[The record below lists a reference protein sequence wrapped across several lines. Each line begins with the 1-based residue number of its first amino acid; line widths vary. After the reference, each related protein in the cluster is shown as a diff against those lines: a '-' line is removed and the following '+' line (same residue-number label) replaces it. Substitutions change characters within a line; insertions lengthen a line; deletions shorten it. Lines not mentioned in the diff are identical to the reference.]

1 MAGTESSPKIEAESK
16 PRVAIGSQAPF
27 NHRFFQTIFPER
39 LQAICQGHSEE
50 VPVVLLQLADD
61 RELDLCHIE
70 LLAPQW
76 MAAAVFRNSVTC
88 EDMDTVFV
96 PYEMI
101 TRVTLSHRNAKE
113 RHLGFQSD
121 RPIPEV
127 LRGSEGRPAGHA
139 DPAALRKG

>member
-1 MAGTESSPKIEAESK
+1 MAGTESSPQPEPESK
-16 PRVAIGSQAPF
+16 AKTAMGSHAPF
-27 NHRFFQTIFPER
+27 NHLFFQTIFPER
-39 LQAICQGHSEE
+39 LQAVCQGHSEG

-76 MAAAVFRNSVTC
+76 MAAAVFRNSISC

-101 TRVTLSHRNAKE
+101 TRVTLSRRNAKE
-113 RHLGFQSD
+113 RHLGFQCD
-121 RPIPEV
+121 RPIPEMF
-127 LRGSEGRPAGHA
+127 RASEGRRAGHT
-139 DPAALRKG
+139 DHAALRKG